1 MIMRWVVILFF
12 SFCSIYAN
20 SLSIE
25 DFRTDLY
32 SKAGNNTLK
41 KIEMTLDFEGENLD
55 QKKIIDALN
64 TIVSSYFY
72 EDLFTEVGKN
82 NFKETLLKFSNKK
95 YKTQIKN
102 IYILKINSVAQF
114 DIEEL
119 KRFVKDL
126 EKKDEDLKETARQE
140 EIQNILKVT
149 KTSDQNNTQSKDMN
163 ATQTSSVKDDNI
175 SFNQDVNASK
185 EAMDMIL
192 KTMEN
197 TQMQMLA
204 PNKEQDLFKEIP
216 F

>member
-1 MIMRWVVILFF
+1 MRWVVILFF

-41 KIEMTLDFEGENLD
+41 KIEMTLDFEGENLE

-102 IYILKINSVAQF
+102 IYILKVNSVAQF

-119 KRFVKDL
+119 KRFVKDV
-126 EKKDEDLKETARQE
+126 EKKEEDLIETAKQE
-140 EIQNILKVT
+140 EIQNILKVA
-149 KTSDQNNTQSKDMN
+149 KTSDQNNTQPKDIN
-163 ATQTSSVKDDNI
+163 ATQTNSIKDSNI
-175 SFNQDVNASK
+175 SFNQDINASK

>member
-1 MIMRWVVILFF
+1 MRWVVILFF

-32 SKAGNNTLK
+32 SKAGINTLK
-41 KIEMTLDFEGENLD
+41 KIEMTLDFEGENLE

-102 IYILKINSVAQF
+102 IYILKVNSVAQF

-126 EKKDEDLKETARQE
+126 EKKDEDSKETAKQE

-149 KTSDQNNTQSKDMN
+149 KTSDQNNTQPKDIN
-163 ATQTSSVKDDNI
+163 ATQTNSIKDSNI

>member
-1 MIMRWVVILFF
+1 MRWIVILFF
-12 SFCSIYAN
+12 SFCGIYAN

-32 SKAGNNTLK
+32 SKVGNNTLK

-102 IYILKINSVAQF
+102 IYILKINSVVRF

-126 EKKDEDLKETARQE
+126 EKKDEDLKETAKQE

-149 KTSDQNNTQSKDMN
+149 KTSDQNNTQPKDMN
-163 ATQTSSVKDDNI
+163 ATQISSVKDGNI
-175 SFNQDVNASK
+175 SFNQDVNTSK

-204 PNKEQDLFKEIP
+204 PSKEQDLFKEIP

>member
-1 MIMRWVVILFF
+1 
-12 SFCSIYAN
+12 
-20 SLSIE
+20 
-25 DFRTDLY
+25 
-32 SKAGNNTLK
+32 
-41 KIEMTLDFEGENLD
+41 
-55 QKKIIDALN
+55 ALN

-119 KRFVKDL
+119 KRFVKNL
-126 EKKDEDLKETARQE
+126 EKKEEDLKETAKQE
-140 EIQNILKVT
+140 EIQNILKVA
-149 KTSDQNNTQSKDMN
+149 KTSDQNNTQPKDIN
-163 ATQTSSVKDDNI
+163 ATQTNSIKDSNI
-175 SFNQDVNASK
+175 SFNQEVNTSK

-197 TQMQMLA
+197 AQMQMLA
-204 PNKEQDLFKEIP
+204 PSKEQDLFKEIP

>member
-1 MIMRWVVILFF
+1 MKWIIVLLLMFF
-12 SFCSIYAN
+12 NIHAS

-25 DFRTDLY
+25 NFRTDLY
-32 SKAGNNTLK
+32 SKVGNNTLK
-41 KIEMTLDFEGENLD
+41 KIEMNLDFEGENLD

-102 IYILKINSVAQF
+102 IYILKINSVAKF
-114 DIEEL
+114 DLEEF
-119 KRFVKDL
+119 KRFINDL
-126 EKKDEDLKETARQE
+126 EKKDDNTIKTIKQK
-140 EIQNILKVT
+140 EIQDNSKVAKNT
-149 KTSDQNNTQSKDMN
+149 DQNNTQSKDIN
-163 ATQTSSVKDDNI
+163 TDQINNNDKDDNK
-175 SFNQDVNASK
+175 SFNQDANTSK

-192 KTMEN
+192 KTMEK

-204 PNKEQDLFKEIP
+204 PSKEQQDLFNEIP

>member
-1 MIMRWVVILFF
+1 MRWVVILFF

-32 SKAGNNTLK
+32 SKVGNNTLK
-41 KIEMTLDFEGENLD
+41 KIEITLEFEGENLEE
-55 QKKIIDALN
+55 KKIIDALN
-64 TIVSSYFY
+64 TIISSYFY
-72 EDLFTEVGKN
+72 EDLFTEAGKN

-95 YKTQIKN
+95 YKTQINN
-102 IYILKINSVAQF
+102 IYILRINSVSQF
-114 DIEEL
+114 DLEEL

-126 EKKDEDLKETARQE
+126 EKKDEDLKETIKQE
-140 EIQNILKVT
+140 ENQNILKVT
-149 KTSDQNNTQSKDMN
+149 KASDQNNTQSKDMN
-163 ATQTSSVKDDNI
+163 LTQTSSVKDDNI
-175 SFNQDVNASK
+175 SFNQDVNTSK

-204 PNKEQDLFKEIP
+204 PSKEQDLFKEIP

>member
-1 MIMRWVVILFF
+1 MRWVVILFF

-32 SKAGNNTLK
+32 SKVGNNTLK

-55 QKKIIDALN
+55 QKKIIDVLN

-126 EKKDEDLKETARQE
+126 EKKEEDLKETAKQE
-140 EIQNILKVT
+140 EIQNILKVA

>member
-1 MIMRWVVILFF
+1 MRWVVILFF

-32 SKAGNNTLK
+32 SKVGNNTLK
-41 KIEMTLDFEGENLD
+41 KIEITLEFEGENLEE
-55 QKKIIDALN
+55 KKIIDALN
-64 TIVSSYFY
+64 TIISSYFY

-95 YKTQIKN
+95 YKTQINN
-102 IYILKINSVAQF
+102 IYILRINSVSQF
-114 DIEEL
+114 DLEEL

-126 EKKDEDLKETARQE
+126 EKKDEDLKETIKQE
-140 EIQNILKVT
+140 ENQNILKVT

-163 ATQTSSVKDDNI
+163 VTQTSSVKDDNI
-175 SFNQDVNASK
+175 SFNQDVNTSK

-204 PNKEQDLFKEIP
+204 PSKEQDLFKEIP

>member
-1 MIMRWVVILFF
+1 MRWVVILFF

-32 SKAGNNTLK
+32 SKVGNNTLK
-41 KIEMTLDFEGENLD
+41 KIEITLEFEGENLEE
-55 QKKIIDALN
+55 KKIIDALN
-64 TIVSSYFY
+64 TIISSYFY

-102 IYILKINSVAQF
+102 IYILRINSVSQF
-114 DIEEL
+114 DLEEL

-126 EKKDEDLKETARQE
+126 EKKDEDLKETIKQE
-140 EIQNILKVT
+140 ENQNILKVT

-163 ATQTSSVKDDNI
+163 VTQTSSVKDDNI
-175 SFNQDVNASK
+175 SFNQDVNTSK

-204 PNKEQDLFKEIP
+204 PSKEQDLFKEIP

>member
-1 MIMRWVVILFF
+1 MRWLVILFF

-41 KIEMTLDFEGENLD
+41 KIEMTLDFEGENLE

-119 KRFVKDL
+119 KRFVKNL
-126 EKKDEDLKETARQE
+126 EKKEEDLKETAKQE
-140 EIQNILKVT
+140 EIQNILKVA
-149 KTSDQNNTQSKDMN
+149 KTSDQNNTQPKDIN
-163 ATQTSSVKDDNI
+163 ATQTNSIKDSNI
-175 SFNQDVNASK
+175 SFNQEVNTSK

-197 TQMQMLA
+197 AQMQMLA
-204 PNKEQDLFKEIP
+204 PSKEQDLFKEIP

>member
-1 MIMRWVVILFF
+1 MKWIIVLLLMFF
-12 SFCSIYAN
+12 NIHAS

-25 DFRTDLY
+25 NFRTDLY
-32 SKAGNNTLK
+32 SKVGNNTLK
-41 KIEMTLDFEGENLD
+41 KIEMNLDFEGENLD

-102 IYILKINSVAQF
+102 IYILKINSVAKF
-114 DIEEL
+114 DLEEF
-119 KRFVKDL
+119 KRFINDL
-126 EKKDEDLKETARQE
+126 EKKDDNTIKTIKQKK
-140 EIQNILKVT
+140 IQDNSKVAKNT
-149 KTSDQNNTQSKDMN
+149 DQNNTQSKDIN
-163 ATQTSSVKDDNI
+163 TDQINNNDKDDNK
-175 SFNQDVNASK
+175 SFNQDTNTSK

-192 KTMEN
+192 KTMEK

-204 PNKEQDLFKEIP
+204 PSKEQQDLFNEIP

>member
-1 MIMRWVVILFF
+1 MRWIVILFF
-12 SFCSIYAN
+12 SFCGIYAN

-32 SKAGNNTLK
+32 SKVGNNTLK
-41 KIEMTLDFEGENLD
+41 KIEMTLEFEGENLEE
-55 QKKIIDALN
+55 KKIIDALN
-64 TIVSSYFY
+64 TIISSYFY

-95 YKTQIKN
+95 YKTQINN
-102 IYILKINSVAQF
+102 IYILRINSVSQF
-114 DIEEL
+114 DLEEL

-126 EKKDEDLKETARQE
+126 EKKDEDLKETAKQE

-149 KTSDQNNTQSKDMN
+149 KTSDQNNTQPKDMN
-163 ATQTSSVKDDNI
+163 ATQISSVKDGNI
-175 SFNQDVNASK
+175 SFNQDVNTSK

-204 PNKEQDLFKEIP
+204 PSKEQDLFKEIP

>member
-1 MIMRWVVILFF
+1 MRWVVILFF
-12 SFCSIYAN
+12 SFCGIYAN

-32 SKAGNNTLK
+32 SKVGNNTLK
-41 KIEMTLDFEGENLD
+41 KIEMTLDFEGENLE

-102 IYILKINSVAQF
+102 IYILKINSVSQF

-126 EKKDEDLKETARQE
+126 EKKEEDSKETAKQE
-140 EIQNILKVT
+140 ENQNILKVT
-149 KTSDQNNTQSKDMN
+149 KTLDQNNTQPKDMN
-163 ATQTSSVKDDNI
+163 ATQISSVKDGNI
-175 SFNQDVNASK
+175 SFNQDVNTSK
-185 EAMDMIL
+185 EATDMIL

-204 PNKEQDLFKEIP
+204 PSKEQDLFKEIP

>member
-1 MIMRWVVILFF
+1 M
-12 SFCSIYAN
+12 YAN

-41 KIEMTLDFEGENLD
+41 KIEMTLDFEGENLE

-102 IYILKINSVAQF
+102 IYILKVNSVAQF

-126 EKKDEDLKETARQE
+126 EKKDEDSKETAKQE

-149 KTSDQNNTQSKDMN
+149 KTSDQNNTQPKDIN
-163 ATQTSSVKDDNI
+163 ATQTNSIKDSNI

>member
-1 MIMRWVVILFF
+1 MRWVVILFF

-32 SKAGNNTLK
+32 SKVGNNTLK
-41 KIEMTLDFEGENLD
+41 KIEITLEFEGENLEE
-55 QKKIIDALN
+55 KKIIDALN
-64 TIVSSYFY
+64 TIISSYFY

-102 IYILKINSVAQF
+102 IYILKINSVSQF
-114 DIEEL
+114 DLEEL

-126 EKKDEDLKETARQE
+126 EKKDEDLKETIKQE
-140 EIQNILKVT
+140 ENQNILKVT
-149 KTSDQNNTQSKDMN
+149 KISEQNNTQSKDMN
-163 ATQTSSVKDDNI
+163 VTQTSSVKDSNI
-175 SFNQDVNASK
+175 SFNQDVNTSK

-204 PNKEQDLFKEIP
+204 PSKEQDLFKEIP

>member
-1 MIMRWVVILFF
+1 MRWVVILFF

-41 KIEMTLDFEGENLD
+41 KIEMTLDFEGENLE

-126 EKKDEDLKETARQE
+126 EKKEEDLKETAKQE
-140 EIQNILKVT
+140 EIQNILQVA
-149 KTSDQNNTQSKDMN
+149 KTSDQNNTQSKDIN
-163 ATQTSSVKDDNI
+163 ATQTNSIKDSNI
-175 SFNQDVNASK
+175 SFNQDVNTSK
-185 EAMDMIL
+185 EAMDVIL

-197 TQMQMLA
+197 AQMQMLA
-204 PNKEQDLFKEIP
+204 PSKEQDLFKEIP

>member
-1 MIMRWVVILFF
+1 MKWIIALLLMFF
-12 SFCSIYAN
+12 NIHAS

-25 DFRTDLY
+25 NFRTDLY
-32 SKAGNNTLK
+32 SKVGNNTLK
-41 KIEMTLDFEGENLD
+41 KIEMNLDFEGENLD

-102 IYILKINSVAQF
+102 IYILKINSVAKF
-114 DIEEL
+114 DLEEF
-119 KRFVKDL
+119 KRFINDL
-126 EKKDEDLKETARQE
+126 EKKDDNTIKTIKQK
-140 EIQNILKVT
+140 EIQDNSKVAKNT
-149 KTSDQNNTQSKDMN
+149 DQNNTQSKDIN
-163 ATQTSSVKDDNI
+163 TDQINNNDKDDNK
-175 SFNQDVNASK
+175 SFNQDTNTSK

-192 KTMEN
+192 KTMEK

-204 PNKEQDLFKEIP
+204 PSKEQQDLFNEIP

>member
-1 MIMRWVVILFF
+1 
-12 SFCSIYAN
+12 
-20 SLSIE
+20 
-25 DFRTDLY
+25 
-32 SKAGNNTLK
+32 
-41 KIEMTLDFEGENLD
+41 
-55 QKKIIDALN
+55 
-64 TIVSSYFY
+64 
-72 EDLFTEVGKN
+72 TEVGKN

-126 EKKDEDLKETARQE
+126 EKKDEDLKETAKQE
-140 EIQNILKVT
+140 EIQNILKVA
-149 KTSDQNNTQSKDMN
+149 KTSDQNNTQSKDIN
-163 ATQTSSVKDDNI
+163 VTQTSSIKDSNI

-204 PNKEQDLFKEIP
+204 PSKEQDLFKEIP

>member
-1 MIMRWVVILFF
+1 MRWVVILFF

-32 SKAGNNTLK
+32 SKVGNNTLK
-41 KIEMTLDFEGENLD
+41 KIEITLEFEGENLEE
-55 QKKIIDALN
+55 KKIIDALN
-64 TIVSSYFY
+64 TIISSYFY

-95 YKTQIKN
+95 YKTQINN
-102 IYILKINSVAQF
+102 IYILRINSVSQF
-114 DIEEL
+114 DLEEL

-126 EKKDEDLKETARQE
+126 EKKDEDLKETIKQE
-140 EIQNILKVT
+140 ENQNILKVT

-163 ATQTSSVKDDNI
+163 VTQTSSVKDSNI
-175 SFNQDVNASK
+175 SFNQDVNTSK

-204 PNKEQDLFKEIP
+204 PSKEQDLFKEIP

>member
-1 MIMRWVVILFF
+1 MRWAVILFF

-41 KIEMTLDFEGENLD
+41 KIEMTLDFEGENLE
-55 QKKIIDALN
+55 QKKITDALN

-126 EKKDEDLKETARQE
+126 EKKEEDLKETAKQE
-140 EIQNILKVT
+140 EIQNILKVA
-149 KTSDQNNTQSKDMN
+149 KTSDQNNTQPKDIN
-163 ATQTSSVKDDNI
+163 ATQANSIKDSNI
-175 SFNQDVNASK
+175 SFNQDVNTSK

-197 TQMQMLA
+197 AQMQMLA
-204 PNKEQDLFKEIP
+204 PSKEQDLFKEIP

>member
-41 KIEMTLDFEGENLD
+41 KIEMTLDFEGENLE

-126 EKKDEDLKETARQE
+126 EKKEEDLKETAKQE
-140 EIQNILKVT
+140 EIQNILKVA
-149 KTSDQNNTQSKDMN
+149 KTSDQNNTQSKDIN
-163 ATQTSSVKDDNI
+163 ATQTNSIKDSNI
-175 SFNQDVNASK
+175 SFNQDVNTSK

-197 TQMQMLA
+197 AQMQMLA
-204 PNKEQDLFKEIP
+204 PSKEQDLFKEIP

>member
-1 MIMRWVVILFF
+1 MRWVVILFF

-32 SKAGNNTLK
+32 SKVGNNTLK

-126 EKKDEDLKETARQE
+126 EKKDEDLKETAKQE

-192 KTMEN
+192 KTMKN

-204 PNKEQDLFKEIP
+204 PSKEQDLFKEIP

>member
-1 MIMRWVVILFF
+1 MRWLVILFF

-41 KIEMTLDFEGENLD
+41 KIEMTLDFEGENLE

-126 EKKDEDLKETARQE
+126 EKKEEDLKETAKQE
-140 EIQNILKVT
+140 EIQDILKVA
-149 KTSDQNNTQSKDMN
+149 KTSDQNNTQSKDIN
-163 ATQTSSVKDDNI
+163 ATQTNSIKDSNI
-175 SFNQDVNASK
+175 SFNQDVNTSK

-197 TQMQMLA
+197 AQMQMLA
-204 PNKEQDLFKEIP
+204 PSKEQDLFKEIP

>member
-1 MIMRWVVILFF
+1 MRWVVILFF

-41 KIEMTLDFEGENLD
+41 KIEMTLDFEGENLE

-102 IYILKINSVAQF
+102 IYILKVNSVAQF

-126 EKKDEDLKETARQE
+126 EKKDEDSKETAKQE

-149 KTSDQNNTQSKDMN
+149 KTSDQNNTQPKDIN
-163 ATQTSSVKDDNI
+163 ATQTNSIKDSNI

-197 TQMQMLA
+197 TQMQILA

>member
-1 MIMRWVVILFF
+1 MRWVVILFF

-41 KIEMTLDFEGENLD
+41 KIEMTLDFEGENLE

-119 KRFVKDL
+119 KCFVKDL
-126 EKKDEDLKETARQE
+126 EKKEEDLKETAKQE
-140 EIQNILKVT
+140 EIQNILKVA
-149 KTSDQNNTQSKDMN
+149 KTSDQNNTQSKDIN
-163 ATQTSSVKDDNI
+163 ATQTNSIKDSNI
-175 SFNQDVNASK
+175 SFNQDVNTSK
-185 EAMDMIL
+185 EAMDVIL
-192 KTMEN
+192 KTIEN
-197 TQMQMLA
+197 AQMQMLA
-204 PNKEQDLFKEIP
+204 PSKEQDLFKEIP

>member
-1 MIMRWVVILFF
+1 MKWIIVLLLMFF
-12 SFCSIYAN
+12 NIHAS

-25 DFRTDLY
+25 NFRTDLY
-32 SKAGNNTLK
+32 SKVGNNTLK
-41 KIEMTLDFEGENLD
+41 KIEMNLDFEGENLD

-102 IYILKINSVAQF
+102 IYILKINSVAKF
-114 DIEEL
+114 DLEEF
-119 KRFVKDL
+119 KRFINDL
-126 EKKDEDLKETARQE
+126 EKKDDNIIKTIKQK
-140 EIQNILKVT
+140 EIQDNSKVAKNT
-149 KTSDQNNTQSKDMN
+149 DQNNTQSKDIN
-163 ATQTSSVKDDNI
+163 TDQINNNDKDDNK
-175 SFNQDVNASK
+175 SFNQDANTSK

-192 KTMEN
+192 KTMEK

-204 PNKEQDLFKEIP
+204 PSKEQQDLFNEIP

>member
-32 SKAGNNTLK
+32 SKVGNNTLK
-41 KIEMTLDFEGENLD
+41 KIEITLEFEGENLEE
-55 QKKIIDALN
+55 KKIIDALN
-64 TIVSSYFY
+64 TIISSYFY

-95 YKTQIKN
+95 YKTQINN
-102 IYILKINSVAQF
+102 IYILRINSVSQF
-114 DIEEL
+114 DLEEL

-126 EKKDEDLKETARQE
+126 EKKDEDLKETIKQE
-140 EIQNILKVT
+140 ENQNILKVT
-149 KTSDQNNTQSKDMN
+149 KTSDQNNTQPKDMN
-163 ATQTSSVKDDNI
+163 LTQTSSVKDDNI
-175 SFNQDVNASK
+175 SFNQDVNTSK

-204 PNKEQDLFKEIP
+204 PSKEQDLFKEIP

>member
-1 MIMRWVVILFF
+1 MRWVVILFF

-32 SKAGNNTLK
+32 SKARNNTLK
-41 KIEMTLDFEGENLD
+41 KIEMTLDFEGENLE

-126 EKKDEDLKETARQE
+126 EKKEEDLKETAKQE
-140 EIQNILKVT
+140 EIQNILKVA
-149 KTSDQNNTQSKDMN
+149 KTSDQNNTQSKDIN
-163 ATQTSSVKDDNI
+163 ATQTNSIKDSNI
-175 SFNQDVNASK
+175 SFNQDVNTSK

-197 TQMQMLA
+197 AQMQMLV
-204 PNKEQDLFKEIP
+204 PSKEQDLFKEIP

>member
-1 MIMRWVVILFF
+1 MKWIIALLLMFF
-12 SFCSIYAN
+12 NIHAS

-25 DFRTDLY
+25 NFRTDLY
-32 SKAGNNTLK
+32 SKVGNNTLK
-41 KIEMTLDFEGENLD
+41 KIEMNLDFEGENLD

-82 NFKETLLKFSNKK
+82 NFKETLLKFTNKK

-102 IYILKINSVAQF
+102 IYILKINSVAKF
-114 DIEEL
+114 DLEEF
-119 KRFVKDL
+119 KRFINDL
-126 EKKDEDLKETARQE
+126 EKKDDNTIKTIKQK
-140 EIQNILKVT
+140 EIQDNSKVAKNT
-149 KTSDQNNTQSKDMN
+149 DQNNTQSKDIN
-163 ATQTSSVKDDNI
+163 TDQINNNDKDDNK
-175 SFNQDVNASK
+175 SFNQDTNTSK

-192 KTMEN
+192 KTMEK

-204 PNKEQDLFKEIP
+204 PSKEQQDLFNEIP

>member
-1 MIMRWVVILFF
+1 MKRIVILFF
-12 SFCSIYAN
+12 SFCGIYAN

-32 SKAGNNTLK
+32 SKVGNNTLK
-41 KIEMTLDFEGENLD
+41 KIEITLDFEGENLD

-126 EKKDEDLKETARQE
+126 EKKEKDLKETANQE

-149 KTSDQNNTQSKDMN
+149 KTSDQNNTQPKDMN
-163 ATQTSSVKDDNI
+163 ATQTSSAKDSNV

-197 TQMQMLA
+197 TQMQILV
-204 PNKEQDLFKEIP
+204 PSKEQDLFKEIP

>member
-1 MIMRWVVILFF
+1 MRWVVILFF
-12 SFCSIYAN
+12 PFCSIYAN

-41 KIEMTLDFEGENLD
+41 KIEMTLDFEGENLE

-102 IYILKINSVAQF
+102 IYILKVNSVAQF

-126 EKKDEDLKETARQE
+126 EKKDEDSKETAKQE

-149 KTSDQNNTQSKDMN
+149 KTSDQNNTQPKDIN
-163 ATQTSSVKDDNI
+163 ATQTNSIKDNNI

>member
-1 MIMRWVVILFF
+1 MRWVVILFF

>member
-1 MIMRWVVILFF
+1 MKWIIALLLMFF
-12 SFCSIYAN
+12 NIHAS

-25 DFRTDLY
+25 NFRTDLY
-32 SKAGNNTLK
+32 SKVGNNTLK
-41 KIEMTLDFEGENLD
+41 KIEMNLDFEGENLD

-64 TIVSSYFY
+64 TVVSSYFY

-102 IYILKINSVAQF
+102 IYILKINSVAKF
-114 DIEEL
+114 DLEEF
-119 KRFVKDL
+119 KRFINDL
-126 EKKDEDLKETARQE
+126 EKKDDNTIKTIKQK
-140 EIQNILKVT
+140 EIQDNSKVAKNT
-149 KTSDQNNTQSKDMN
+149 DQNNTQSKDIN
-163 ATQTSSVKDDNI
+163 TDQINNNDKDDNK
-175 SFNQDVNASK
+175 SFNQDTNTSK

-192 KTMEN
+192 KTMEK

-204 PNKEQDLFKEIP
+204 PSKEQQDLFNEIP

>member
-1 MIMRWVVILFF
+1 MRWVVILFF
-12 SFCSIYAN
+12 SFCGIYAN

-32 SKAGNNTLK
+32 SKVGNNTLK
-41 KIEMTLDFEGENLD
+41 KIEMTLDFEGENLE

-102 IYILKINSVAQF
+102 IYILKINSVSQF

-126 EKKDEDLKETARQE
+126 EKKEEDSKETAKQE
-140 EIQNILKVT
+140 ENQNILKVT

-163 ATQTSSVKDDNI
+163 ATQISSVKDGNI
-175 SFNQDVNASK
+175 SFNQDVNTSK

-204 PNKEQDLFKEIP
+204 PSKEQDLFKEIP